1 MVLHVYNICHLV
13 DHKTAFGDA
22 NQMLVVG
29 DDLLIEQ
36 QPSPT
41 GSS

>member
-1 MVLHVYNICHLV
+1 VR
-13 DHKTAFGDA
+13 HKTAFADA
-22 NQMLVVG
+22 YQTVVFAY
-29 DDLLIEQ
+29 DLLIEQ

>member
-1 MVLHVYNICHLV
+1 V
-13 DHKTAFGDA
+13 DHKTAFADA
-22 NQMLVVG
+22 NQMLVVA

-36 QPSPT
+36 PPSPT